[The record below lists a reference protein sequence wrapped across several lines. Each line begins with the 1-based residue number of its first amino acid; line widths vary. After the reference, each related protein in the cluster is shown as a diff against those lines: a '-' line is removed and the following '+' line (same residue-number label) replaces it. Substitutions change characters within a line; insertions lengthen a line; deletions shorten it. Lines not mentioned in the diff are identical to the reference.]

1 MGFADGM
8 ELVKKDER
16 NHYDKIAQLGCIV
29 CRNLGYGFSAPHIH
43 HIRHGAG
50 MGQKSHYLDA
60 IPLCPNHHQ
69 HGGYGVAL
77 HAGIKEFE
85 KKYGTEKDLLNKV
98 KLILEITNA

>member
-1 MGFADGM
+1 MS
-8 ELVKKDER
+8 KKDEKE
-16 NHYDKIAQLGCIV
+16 HYDKLSQLGCIV
-29 CRNLGYGFSAPHIH
+29 CLNGGYGFSPCHIH

-50 MGQKSHYLDA
+50 MGQKSNWNDA

-85 KKYGTEKDLLNKV
+85 KRYGTETELLEQVKKLLNDKS
-98 KLILEITNA
+98 